1 MSGWF
6 NYTKEMVSA
15 VEKYSNVIH
24 VLFEDLKLVNRI
36 INVHRRKLT
45 QLNEEKNHS
54 TVQSTDLMTSQSY
67 KKIRVKITSSV
78 TVSIFVQSSDNG
90 LESTKS
96 RRQ

>member
-45 QLNEEKNHS
+45 QLNEEKKSFNRTEHRFDDQS
-54 TVQSTDLMTSQSY
+54 IVQENP
-67 KKIRVKITSSV
+67 R
-78 TVSIFVQSSDNG
+78 
-90 LESTKS
+90 
-96 RRQ
+96 